1 MALRVAQVRARESRV
16 DAQARNVESQM
27 PDEERFWGRMPHA
40 RRVRLSRFRSG
51 VLALALV
58 GAWLAP
64 VAAPPAALG
73 AQISHIFN
81 YTGAMHNWTVPA
93 GVHLAHFDVRGAQG
107 GGNDVFGIPVISG
120 GEGGRT
126 VAEVRVFPGE
136 VIHIFVGGKGGDGG
150 TCPHRIVSPPPAEHS
165 RGGFNGGGNGGGC
178 GHGGSGGGGGGG
190 ASDIR
195 VEGTHLS
202 NRYIIAGGGG
212 GSSEKLNVPCGF
224 SVGGGGG
231 GHEGAHGVAAVD
243 GCIGGTGGTRTS
255 GGAQADYPEGRGSLG
270 FGGTG
275 KLGFDKSA
283 CGGGGGGG
291 YYGGGGGWLGAGGGG
306 GSGFGPRV
314 DFPPVKFYT
323 GVHKGN
329 GQVVITWDQPD

>member
-1 MALRVAQVRARESRV
+1 MVLRVRQVGTGESRV
-16 DAQARNVESQM
+16 DARTRDVYAQIT
-27 PDEERFWGRMPHA
+27 DERRFEGRMPHA
-40 RRVRLSRFRSG
+40 PRFRLSRFRSAVL
-51 VLALALV
+51 VLAFI

-73 AQISHIFN
+73 AQIVHIFN

-93 GVHLAHFDVRGAQG
+93 GVHFAHFDVRGAQG

-120 GEGGRT
+120 GLGGRT

-150 TCPHRIVSPPPAEHS
+150 TCPHRNPPAEQS

-178 GHGGSGGGGGGG
+178 LHGGSGGGGGGG

-195 VEGTHLS
+195 VEGTHLT
-202 NRYIIAGGGG
+202 NRIIVAGGGG
-212 GSSEKLNVPCGF
+212 GSSEKLYVPCGF

-231 GHEGAHGVAAVD
+231 GLQAADGVAAVD
-243 GCIGGTGGTRTS
+243 GCVGGTGGTQTS
-255 GGAQADYPEGRGSLG
+255 GGVQADYPEGRGNLG
-270 FGGTG
+270 FGGPG
-275 KLGFDKSA
+275 KVCFFESA

-291 YYGGGGGWLGAGGGG
+291 YYGGGGGWHGAGGGG

-329 GQVVITWDQPD
+329 GQVIVTFQQPG

>member
-1 MALRVAQVRARESRV
+1 MALRVAQVGARESRV
-16 DAQARNVESQM
+16 DAQARNVEAQM

-40 RRVRLSRFRSG
+40 RRVQLSRFRSG

-73 AQISHIFN
+73 AQIIHIFN